1 MEEISAE
8 NLAELE
14 RRYRQTLFIASA
26 QIVSAAIFLFLAWF
40 LTKNRENPPSEQSFL
55 TLWLVILFLS
65 AGTFVLRRQL
75 FGWDRLKNAA
85 LLKGVS
91 GLIRTLQTNTIV
103 LNVFAEIVIIIGFII
118 AILNVNVFDMLR
130 ASAIALIVFALNFPR
145 LSIWKKIV
153 SSLEKV

>member
-14 RRYRQTLFIASA
+14 KRYKTTLFIVSA
-26 QIVSAAIFLFLAWF
+26 QIFSAVIFLFLIWF
-40 LTKNRENPPSEQSFL
+40 LTKNKESSASEQSFL
-55 TLWLVILFLS
+55 TLWLVILFIS

-75 FGWDRLKNAA
+75 FGWERLKNSA

-91 GLIRTLQTNTIV
+91 GLIGTLQTNTIV
-103 LNVFAEIVIIIGFII
+103 INLFAEIVLIIGFII
-118 AILNVNVFDMLR
+118 ALLNASVFDMLR
-130 ASAIALIVFALNFPR
+130 ASFIALFTFALNFPR

>member
-14 RRYRQTLFIASA
+14 RRYKQTLFIASA
-26 QIVSAAIFLFLAWF
+26 QIFSAVIFLFLTWF
-40 LTKNRENPPSEQSFL
+40 LTKNRENSAPEQSFL
-55 TLWLVILFLS
+55 TLWLVILFVS

-75 FGWDRLKNAA
+75 FSWDRLKNAA

-103 LNVFAEIVIIIGFII
+103 LNVFAEIIIITGFII
-118 AILNVNVFDMLR
+118 ALMNANVFDMLR
-130 ASAIALIVFALNFPR
+130 AAGIAVIVFALNFPR